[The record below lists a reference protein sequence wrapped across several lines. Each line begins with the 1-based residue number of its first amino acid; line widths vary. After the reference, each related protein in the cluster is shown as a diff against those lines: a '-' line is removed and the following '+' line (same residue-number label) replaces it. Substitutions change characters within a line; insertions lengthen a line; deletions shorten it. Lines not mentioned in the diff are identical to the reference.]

1 MGHNIPSF
9 GPSLHS
15 QLALTDHVRRAQ
27 SGFGAACTLKV
38 SQMVRLK
45 ILHEQIGDLVILYLI
60 IKKGGGVG
68 AGRRE
73 NKEGR
78 RRTLNGMGSFR
89 SLHFQMQL

>member
-27 SGFGAACTLKV
+27 SAFGAACTLKV

-60 IKKGGGVG
+60 IIIKKGEV
-68 AGRRE
+68 E
-73 NKEGR
+73 
-78 RRTLNGMGSFR
+78 
-89 SLHFQMQL
+89 